1 MAALRTEA
9 ATKSFFNSPS
19 FSLRKLVNALPRP
32 QRFSPESSEQLLQ
45 GRLYEE
51 QQFQPKT
58 PADRGDKLH
67 GAVDLYAT
75 RLERNDGSEDE
86 CADACTSSAADVDDG
101 NSLADETEYSSSN
114 ESMYL
119 PPRKELLP
127 YDFSIWQNSP
137 SADSSISRESET
149 FAEVLSSNSSR
160 EGCAEEV
167 GDSSEIEHS
176 YCNEQREYHQI
187 PSFSKGRRNT
197 NYKVHYWNASTTHS
211 SGNASTIHS
220 SARSSSTVADNHL
233 QEARRRLPDSKLD
246 AGFSTTCKYSA
257 SMGLKSLPVDCWS
270 DSSGASEDGKRDS
283 VDASYRSEGRV
294 FKSISLGFHAADMV
308 QERDTLYQKYLRD
321 VIREG
326 DILCLNACEV
336 PHGIRM
342 DIQNTYKGL
351 NKKNDIMVEEQ
362 GTQPRQ
368 SNRYKLS
375 CLEQSISDEDALVI
389 TKLQNQVKELQ
400 CKLSTTRHMLISYH
414 YASDPEDECSRM
426 LLLLKNIE
434 ELQIKLSQKEHL
446 LESVQK
452 SLAQKEKEIKAMQA
466 CLNGIEGACSGLRD
480 RCIDGEDKAKSLM
493 CKIGAMESPN
503 EVNTLDD
510 SKKTQDLYVAQRQ
523 LYEQDRKVCRM
534 EAVRKMYLAALVVA
548 KLVPR
553 DECLAL
559 LQLLRVQLQHI
570 ANVST
575 KVLA

>member
-326 DILCLNACEV
+326 DILCLNACE
-336 PHGIRM
+336 
-342 DIQNTYKGL
+342 
-351 NKKNDIMVEEQ
+351 
-362 GTQPRQ
+362 
-368 SNRYKLS
+368 
-375 CLEQSISDEDALVI
+375 
-389 TKLQNQVKELQ
+389 
-400 CKLSTTRHMLISYH
+400 
-414 YASDPEDECSRM
+414 
-426 LLLLKNIE
+426 
-434 ELQIKLSQKEHL
+434 
-446 LESVQK
+446 
-452 SLAQKEKEIKAMQA
+452 KEIKAMQA